1 MIFARSITLVSFLVL
16 CASGCGTATPRRAE
30 LAAATPAAL
39 EQDPDYII
47 GPGDLLRIFVLDNK
61 DLSTEVPVRPD
72 GKITIPLVND
82 IVAVGKTS
90 AQLGKD
96 LEARLKSYIRTPTIS
111 VIILQATSTFSQVK
125 VIGQAVAPRAL
136 PYRRG
141 MRMLDVMIAVNGL
154 SQFAAGNR
162 AKIIRAEN
170 GVYRQ
175 IKVRLADLMNDGD
188 TSQNLSVNPGDVI
201 VIPEARF

>member
-1 MIFARSITLVSFLVL
+1 MLFVRLLASLIAL
-16 CASGCGTATPRRAE
+16 CCAGCG
-30 LAAATPAAL
+30 AATPLHEDATAAPEQTAL

-47 GPGDLLRIFVLDNK
+47 GPGDVLRIFVLDNK
-61 DLSTEVPVRPD
+61 DLSTDVPVRPD

-96 LEARLKSYIRTPTIS
+96 LEAKLKSYVRTPTIS

-136 PYRRG
+136 PYRSG
-141 MRMLDVMIAVNGL
+141 MRVLDVMIAVNGL

-162 AKIIRAEN
+162 AKIIRTEN
-170 GVYRQ
+170 GTPRQ
-175 IKVRLADLMNDGD
+175 IKLRLDDLMNDGD
-188 TSQNLSVNPGDVI
+188 TSQNLLVSPGDVI